1 MESLYLR
8 GHAIQEV
15 GGKMII
21 GSSIYGV
28 AVIDGSLCSRVYGIY
43 PQPYPNKVCKNPYNI
58 YITLSVS

>member
-28 AVIDGSLCSRVYGIY
+28 AVIDGSLWYGIY
-43 PQPYPNKVCKNPYNI
+43 PQPYPNKVCKIPYNI